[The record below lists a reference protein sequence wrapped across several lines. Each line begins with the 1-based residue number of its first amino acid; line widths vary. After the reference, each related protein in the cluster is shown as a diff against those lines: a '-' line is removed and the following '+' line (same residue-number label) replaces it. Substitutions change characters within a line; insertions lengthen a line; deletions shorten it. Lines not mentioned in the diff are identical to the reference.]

1 MAATIEVKYFNSFW
15 LKKLET
21 VTAVSSLGYGGNT
34 STTAYSANSF
44 SSGVS
49 TINVTG
55 NVLNVFVGQVLS
67 YTISTVKYSH
77 IISKITYVALTNTT
91 TFKLLTTTT
100 VSGTGPIPL
109 TFTGVVSNSMSTQS
123 SSTIGSSTLT
133 LRNIVSNIG
142 IGQLVSYSVGIN
154 KYTNT
159 IKYISGSI
167 ITLRNAITE
176 TIPSETLI
184 TFGTITNL
192 TVLPSQYSA
201 NTNDWAIEEARING
215 GYNNTSVDFGVRAYI
230 VEESLSRV
238 YLPSSLIYSGV
249 YNSRTGIN
257 ETNQFSVAQDITKSV
272 TPSEGSIQKL
282 YAENTNLTIFQE
294 KKVSRAL
301 IDKDA
306 IYSAE
311 GSPISTS
318 SNLVIG
324 QIEAYAGNYGISTNP
339 ESFAVYGY
347 RKYFTDATQNVVLRL
362 SQDGITEISDYGM
375 VNYFRNSFSTPGV
388 KEGFIVGM
396 FDNHAGQYVLS
407 VQGNRQGNITPYTL
421 AFDDDT
427 NGWVSSFSYIPDT
440 GVSLNNDFYTFKYGS
455 AYKHYSKIVG
465 KANFYGTPNKSTVTL
480 IFNPNVSVSKSFLT
494 INYEGTSNW
503 NMTSLYTDSDN
514 SVPINSYSLPVNSTE
529 LQSQLFSNN
538 FKRKENKYFGNVLNI
553 TNIVQGGEVLYGQSI
568 SGIKGFFA
576 TTTFST
582 DNSTIV
588 STNTS
593 SAELYAVSSEYIE
606 SSY

>member
-77 IISKITYVALTNTT
+77 IISKITYVTLTNTT
-91 TFKLLTTTT
+91 TFTLLTTTT
-100 VSGTGPIPL
+100 VAGIGSTPL

-159 IKYISGSI
+159 IKYISGNI
-167 ITLRNAITE
+167 ITLRNTIIE

-201 NTNDWAIEEARING
+201 NTNDWTIEEARING

-427 NGWVSSFSYIPDT
+427 NGWVSGFSYIPDT